1 MVVGIVTIV
10 DLIRTR
16 HRNHID
22 WIRRDIL
29 DNQANQEPKG
39 QRKINVIG
47 NTF

>member
-16 HRNHID
+16 HRNRID
-22 WIRRDIL
+22 WNRRDIL
-29 DNQANQEPKG
+29 DNQTYQEPKG
-39 QRKINVIG
+39 QRKVNVIG

>member
-29 DNQANQEPKG
+29 DNQSNQEPKG

>member
-16 HRNHID
+16 RHNRID

-29 DNQANQEPKG
+29 DNQAN
-39 QRKINVIG
+39 
-47 NTF
+47 

>member
-16 HRNHID
+16 RRNRID

-29 DNQANQEPKG
+29 DNQAN
-39 QRKINVIG
+39 
-47 NTF
+47 